1 MDSVETYQK
10 RLRDEI
16 TAVESEINARKQ
28 QIEAL
33 TKRLEGLKRAL
44 ELFDSEQ
51 PAITELLRTSIPD
64 GIAPLH
70 TREPAASPPAAL
82 KVSALKPKP
91 RATPDKSKTAPERSS
106 KPRRQLSA
114 RALKAAQAHLTEVRE
129 ANASGK
135 VKRPELIA
143 AVLQANPRMTVQ
155 EIITALNK
163 EFGWKSTAS
172 NLTGHLYTNPDR
184 FAHTTA
190 DRLGKNPVRWSL
202 K

>member
-64 GIAPLH
+64 GIAPPH
-70 TREPAASPPAAL
+70 TREPAAPPPAAL
-82 KVSALKPKP
+82 KASALKPKP
-91 RATPDKSKTAPERSS
+91 RTTPDKSQTAPARSS
-106 KPRRQLSA
+106 HSGRQLSA
-114 RALKAAQAHLTEVRE
+114 RALKAAQSHLVEVRK

-155 EIITALNK
+155 EIITALDK

-172 NLTGHLYTNPDR
+172 NLTGHLYTNLDR
-184 FAHTTA
+184 FTHTEA
-190 DRLGKNPVRWSL
+190 DRSGKNPVRWSL
-202 K
+202 N